1 MRVSMKRLE
10 TSLLFSFN
18 VVTDPANVKTSTLL
32 SVKMQANIFPNP
44 EKQVFE
50 DPYETLW
57 RDETA
62 SGSKA
67 IRYKQYFYNSTVL
80 FTETEN

>member
-10 TSLLFSFN
+10 TSQFFFI
-18 VVTDPANVKTSTLL
+18 VAMDAANLKTSALL
-32 SVKMQANIFPNP
+32 PKCKPRYFLIH
-44 EKQVFE
+44 EKQTFE

-57 RDETA
+57 RDKTTSE
-62 SGSKA
+62 SKA
-67 IRYKQYFYNSTVL
+67 IRYKQYCYNSTVL